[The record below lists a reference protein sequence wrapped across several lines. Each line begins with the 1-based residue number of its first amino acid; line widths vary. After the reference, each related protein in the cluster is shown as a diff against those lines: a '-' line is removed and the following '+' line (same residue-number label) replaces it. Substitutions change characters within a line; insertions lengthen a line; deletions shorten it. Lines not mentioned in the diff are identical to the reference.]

1 MTDSSRPGATG
12 GTPGAGAFGSG
23 RYVELVARTT
33 HSVLESKGDTSI
45 QLRWA
50 VFHRRMDEVP
60 AALRSYVNK
69 VAEHAYKV
77 TDADVEALK
86 DAGFSEDAIFE
97 VTASAALGA
106 AVMRLERGYIAL
118 HESRP

>member
-1 MTDSSRPGATG
+1 
-12 GTPGAGAFGSG
+12 
-23 RYVELVARTT
+23 
-33 HSVLESKGDTSI
+33 
-45 QLRWA
+45 
-50 VFHRRMDEVP
+50 MDEVP